1 MLNSFWGKFG
11 QRSNLAQIEYVYDPS
26 VYFDPL
32 TSDQQEIA
40 GVNFGT
46 DEVVEMRWKKKIEFV
61 EASGRTNVVLAA
73 YTTAQAKT
81 V

>member
-1 MLNSFWGKFG
+1 LLIAR
-11 QRSNLAQIEYVYDPS
+11 QRSNLPQIEYVSDPS

-61 EASGRTNVVLAA
+61 EASGF
-73 YTTAQAKT
+73 
-81 V
+81 